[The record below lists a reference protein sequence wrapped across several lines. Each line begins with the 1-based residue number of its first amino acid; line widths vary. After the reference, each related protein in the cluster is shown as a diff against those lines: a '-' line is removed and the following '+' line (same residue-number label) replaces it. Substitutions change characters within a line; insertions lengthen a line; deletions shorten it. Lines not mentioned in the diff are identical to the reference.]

1 MYTILSTQFLHW
13 HKRLY
18 IYPSIKQFKVLLF
31 IPNGIRMCVVHVR
44 IYKNTS
50 VLLCSD
56 CSDVKRIGQSN
67 VIYIKKTLLTKIKNI
82 TSLKQIC
89 LLSIYW
95 FSPHILNSPLSQT
108 GSVVEFLKKS
118 CRHWSSL
125 SWSLKKS
132 NWNSSTWLIKR
143 T

>member
-67 VIYIKKTLLTKIKNI
+67 VIYIKKNTP
-82 TSLKQIC
+82 
-89 LLSIYW
+89 Y
-95 FSPHILNSPLSQT
+95 
-108 GSVVEFLKKS
+108 
-118 CRHWSSL
+118 
-125 SWSLKKS
+125 
-132 NWNSSTWLIKR
+132 
-143 T
+143 